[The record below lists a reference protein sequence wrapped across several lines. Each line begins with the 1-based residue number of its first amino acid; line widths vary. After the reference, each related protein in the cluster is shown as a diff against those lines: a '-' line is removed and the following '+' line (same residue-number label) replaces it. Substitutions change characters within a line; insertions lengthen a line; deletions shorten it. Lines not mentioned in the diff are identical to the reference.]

1 MANEITIDN
10 RLMGY
15 IALFE
20 SVTHENLRECMETE
34 DIVLFV
40 VNEKKMGNIFKR
52 NPNVV
57 SVLKDRINKHIIM
70 AEASRDLL
78 TMTRNILFR
87 YGVREIHINWKEGQT
102 DIQVSVAPEEIGR
115 VIGKE
120 GRNIKLFR
128 EVLARYFPVHSL
140 SVKQ

>member
-1 MANEITIDN
+1 MPNEITIDN
-10 RLMGY
+10 KLMGY

-20 SVTHENLRECMETE
+20 KVTHESLRECLETE
-34 DIVLFV
+34 DIVLFI
-40 VNEKKMGNIFKR
+40 VNEKKIGNIFKY
-52 NPNVV
+52 NPEVITI
-57 SVLKDRINKHIIM
+57 LKERIKKHIIM

-87 YGVREIHINWKEGQT
+87 YGIKEIHINWKEGQT
-102 DIQVSVAPEEIGR
+102 DIQVVVAQEEIGR

-120 GRNIKLFR
+120 GRNIKLFK